1 MLICAFPPHYQLV
14 CANSYI
20 SSFSLI
26 SYVYG
31 NYYLRV
37 EKYLFTRK
45 EFIGLAFLSHQTS
58 AALWLL

>member
-1 MLICAFPPHYQLV
+1 M
-14 CANSYI
+14 
-20 SSFSLI
+20 
-26 SYVYG
+26 YG

-45 EFIGLAFLSHQTS
+45 EFVELAFLSLQTS

>member
-1 MLICAFPPHYQLV
+1 LSENLFTRKEIFT
-14 CANSYI
+14 
-20 SSFSLI
+20 
-26 SYVYG
+26 YVYG